1 MSLRYQGVLQTV
13 VVATLISLGLFVL
26 VKRPRHRPAQL
37 LTLMCLLTIGWI
49 LLDIG
54 TTIGEEAEN
63 LSQALVFRNASKL
76 FTSHLIATFVC
87 FAWFFPERHPSLR
100 SWKVVLMFAVS
111 LTFSALAFTSWDV
124 RATELSGG
132 HLRIEYGW
140 THYTYSGYVI
150 LSGLYAVAILLQR
163 LWSSE
168 SKTIRLQL
176 KYIIIGL
183 GITFVLATIFS
194 VILPTFFHSYD
205 YFFVGTLAPLTGFG
219 GMAYAIIRHRAMN
232 IRTAIHYTLSW
243 LLVTSLILIPIYL
256 LIFLTRSW
264 LSQLGHLHLS
274 LSVTAL
280 FFPLFF
286 YVRRVQPLIDRLFH
300 QDYHRM
306 QVGIEALI
314 ASTGSLQSLPQL
326 VSQVETT
333 IQDLLRLPKVLLLVR
348 NVEGNFTSTSNQ
360 PLIEIEGKV
369 DSSSTVIS
377 EQDPFLRWLISR
389 IEPTKHS
396 PTLSE
401 SAILS
406 LADVVQQTEDRQ
418 TIAAAEDYFNQ
429 TSIQLCLPLIHKQM
443 FEPQVQTQTHS
454 YHTLAQ
460 QPEMLVGTLN
470 FSEEWLEPRQI
481 DLILRLRG
489 AITMA
494 IDNAYLH
501 QSQLRSQENQV
512 QAELISTA
520 ASALAHSIKNPLGL
534 LDANM
539 DLLKSNLSATHHQD
553 VSFALEDMS
562 QQVYRIENIVQ
573 QIRNAHIGNPNLS
586 SCQMAVILREA
597 IAETRKLFPDL
608 PVNDE
613 IANVPEILADAGQ
626 LRLALVNLL
635 TNGFQS
641 MPLASNPSTC
651 RDQDSKAQVQNTS
664 AELAIE
670 LDVVPQSES
679 EVKLKQDSN
688 LIRIEIRDKGPG
700 MAEDLVKQVM
710 SRPFVTRKKNG
721 TGLGLWTAKKI
732 IENHGGTLELVSR
745 LQVGTTAVVQLP
757 TDRNSEQSTTAH

>member
-1 MSLRYQGVLQTV
+1 MSLRYQGALQTV

-37 LTLMCLLTIGWI
+37 LTLMCLLTTGWI

-54 TTIGEEAEN
+54 TTMGEQAEN
-63 LSQALVFRNASKL
+63 LGQALVFRNTSKL

-87 FAWFFPERHPSLR
+87 FAWFFPARHPSLHW
-100 SWKVVLMFAVS
+100 WKVVLMFAVS

-124 RATELSGG
+124 RSTELSGG

-140 THYTYSGYVI
+140 IHYTYSGYVI

-219 GMAYAIIRHRAMN
+219 GMAYAIIRHRAMG

-274 LSVTAL
+274 LSVTTL

-314 ASTGSLQSLPQL
+314 ASAGSLQSLPQL
-326 VSQVETT
+326 ASQVETT

-348 NVEGNFTSTSNQ
+348 NVEGNFTSISNQ

-369 DSSSTVIS
+369 GSSSTVIS

-389 IEPTKHS
+389 IGPTKHS

-418 TIAAAEDYFNQ
+418 IIAAAEDYFNQ

-443 FEPQVQTQTHS
+443 FEPQVHITLH
-454 YHTLAQ
+454 HRLAQ
-460 QPEMLVGTLN
+460 QSEMLVGTLN
-470 FSEEWLEPRQI
+470 FSEGWLEPRQI

-512 QAELISTA
+512 QSELISTA

-553 VSFALEDMS
+553 VRFALEDMS

-573 QIRNAHIGNPNLS
+573 KIRNAHIGQPNLS
-586 SCQMAVILREA
+586 SCQMAVILQEA

-608 PVNDE
+608 PFNTE

-641 MPLASNPSTC
+641 MSLGSNPSTY
-651 RDQDSKAQVQNTS
+651 RNQDLKEQVQNS
-664 AELAIE
+664 LAELAIE
-670 LDVVPQSES
+670 LDAVPQSES
-679 EVKLKQDSN
+679 KVKLKQGSN
-688 LIRIEIRDKGPG
+688 LIQIEIRDKGQG

-710 SRPFVTRKKNG
+710 SRPFVTRKQNG

-745 LQVGTTAVVQLP
+745 PQIGTTVVVQLP
-757 TDRNSEQSTTAH
+757 TDCNSEQSTTDH